1 MNRCSAFTT
10 VENSFSVWKNSAK
23 KCSLLW
29 LFGAHTPLL
38 RSVCFFAWNCQ
49 LKKCLLVENTCGK
62 SRKQQTK
69 PSLCQTFPPSLI
81 FAIPQ
86 ANRGCVVAKTRG
98 FEGKLVQNSIKIHN
112 FSTSVEKCVENSHSY
127 VENLNFL
134 FEFVDFCKERGVI
147 QHFEFYQAVRRN
159 NGGVIAAENF
169 CNTWERHLCQFTN

>member
-1 MNRCSAFTT
+1 MPVGGKHLWKKRKTANKTKSVPNFST
-10 VENSFSVWKNSAK
+10 V
-23 KCSLLW
+23 
-29 LFGAHTPLL
+29 AHFCHST
-38 RSVCFFAWNCQ
+38 S
-49 LKKCLLVENTCGK
+49 
-62 SRKQQTK
+62 QQ
-69 PSLCQTFPPSLI
+69 
-81 FAIPQ
+81 
-86 ANRGCVVAKTRG
+86 GGMVAKTRG